1 MKLRN
6 NENGVSE
13 IVGAMLILLIL
24 VVYLGVMQTY
34 ELPKWNRELEKQG
47 FDMAYKDFLDLRS
60 DIEDSSIRNMP
71 VTSSMHTG
79 VRYPERFML
88 SNPGQGAYGVFDTYP
103 LRININYNSNGT
115 QYYKNYSSLGIV
127 YQMKGISDF
136 PWLVY
141 EHGIIIKE
149 FGSANYSEDENHIA
163 KDNGIYIPVL
173 KGFEPVS
180 STEVETFNILP
191 ITDFIIIN
199 ATSSINVT
207 FETRY
212 PKIWYDMLNKS
223 IPVGSDITY
232 NNTEI
237 RITNIF
243 RPDIFVGFSRN
254 LSLPNTSSISENNIY
269 SGTIRFADDNTIV
282 NAIKINV
289 IENIKINTTTNITN
303 NITNINTYNIDN
315 SSCSFPGRYIWD
327 IHQGCVNLPTN
338 TSVQKF
344 IIKDMKFS
352 GSTINQDIILDVTD
366 VQGSHFIINLD
377 LDSNA
382 TGDPTNLIVQQIS
395 PACSTTPSLSNGEI
409 NLTYCYR
416 NANIYS
422 PNVLKIT
429 TFEPGILFV
438 KFLIY

>member
-34 ELPKWNRELEKQG
+34 ELPKWNKELEKQG
-47 FDMAYKDFLDLRS
+47 FDLAYKDFLDLRS

-103 LRININYNSNGT
+103 LRINISYNSNGT

-289 IENIKINTTTNITN
+289 IENTKINTTTNITN
-303 NITNINTYNIDN
+303 NISVFSVS
-315 SSCSFPGRYIWD
+315 SSCSNLGFYIWD
-327 IHQGCVNLPTN
+327 TSEGCMNLPTSN
-338 TSVQKF
+338 SIQMF
-344 IIKDMKFS
+344 IV
-352 GSTINQDIILDVTD
+352 QDIKLH
-366 VQGSHFIINLD
+366 GSKTNKD
-377 LDSNA
+377 LVFSIQDALGFEYKAQLKFDSNG
-382 TGDPTNLIVQQIS
+382 TGDPTSFSYIQLNPAGGCSPNPQLI
-395 PACSTTPSLSNGEI
+395 NGMI
-409 NLTYCYR
+409 NLTACYR
-416 NANIYS
+416 NLNIGS
-422 PNVLKIT
+422 PNILKISSV
-429 TFEPGILFV
+429 ESGILFV

>member
-34 ELPKWNRELEKQG
+34 ELPKWNKELEKQG
-47 FDMAYKDFLDLRS
+47 FDLAYKDFLDLRS
-60 DIEDSSIRNMP
+60 DIEDSSISNIP

-88 SNPGQGAYGVFDTYP
+88 SNPGQGAYGVINTYP
-103 LRININYNSNGT
+103 LRITISYNSNGT
-115 QYYKNYSSLGIV
+115 NIPPINYTSLGIV
-127 YQMKGISDF
+127 YEMKGISDF
-136 PWLVY
+136 PRLVY

-149 FGSANYSEDENHIA
+149 FGSANYSDDENHIA
-163 KDNGIYIPVL
+163 KDNGIYIPIL
-173 KGFEPVS
+173 KGFEPLS

-191 ITDFIIIN
+191 ITDSDIIN

-212 PKIWYDMLNKS
+212 PEIWYNMLNKS

-243 RPDIFVGFSRN
+243 SPDIFVGFSRN

-269 SGTIRFADDNTIV
+269 SGTIKFADDNTIV

-289 IENIKINTTTNITN
+289 IENTKINTTTNITN
-303 NITNINTYNIDN
+303 NISIFNDVI
-315 SSCSFPGRYIWD
+315 SCDPPGRYMWAQQ
-327 IHQGCVNLPTN
+327 QGCLDIPTSQTFSN
-338 TSVQKF
+338 FIISNITTIKNATSDDLIFNVRDANNHKWEVKIKF
-344 IIKDMKFS
+344 ITDDDGILS
-352 GSTINQDIILDVTD
+352 IESAQNRPLPAPSTCGYLIN
-366 VQGSHFIINLD
+366 GF
-377 LDSNA
+377 
-382 TGDPTNLIVQQIS
+382 
-395 PACSTTPSLSNGEI
+395 I
-409 NLTYCYR
+409 NLTDCYK
-416 NANIYS
+416 NVTMNS
-422 PNVLKIT
+422 PNALTITQIQSNILSFKILVT
-429 TFEPGILFV
+429 
-438 KFLIY
+438 